1 MRTFTLEDD
10 VELRRVL
17 KRCPGATREAA
28 REFRKTGD
36 PRHVPAI
43 IHGIVAQQME
53 PDLRERL
60 GRPDDQLLLRE
71 HLGIDSLAMMEMMIL
86 VEDVL
91 QVSINNEDLRQLRT
105 VADVNRFIAG
115 RVQAGGW
122 TEPARAGVKEE
133 GRTARVPTW
142 PPPQGAGDNR

>member
-1 MRTFTLEDD
+1 MRNFTLEDE
-10 VELRRVL
+10 VQLRRAL
-17 KRCPGATREAA
+17 KRCPGSTREAA

-43 IHGIVAQQME
+43 IRGLVEQQME
-53 PDLRERL
+53 PDLCERL

-91 QVSINNEDLRQLRT
+91 QVSINNGDLHELRT
-105 VADVNRFIAG
+105 VADLNRFIAS

-122 TEPARAGVKEE
+122 TEPDRAAVKEE
-133 GRTARVPTW
+133 KLS
-142 PPPQGAGDNR
+142 AGIALPGEQR